1 MSTPAQQKTHAQH
14 HRLGHAL
21 CRSEVGSTTQHAVL
35 VTCPR
40 CLKLISAQA
49 LAKRKKVGGGA

>member
-1 MSTPAQQKTHAQH
+1 MPTSAQAKTHAQH

-21 CRSEVGSTTQHAVL
+21 CRGEGATTPHAVL

-40 CLKLISAQA
+40 CLKLIAAQA
-49 LAKRKKVGGGA
+49 LAKRKNIGQGG